1 MLQPGDEAKVVKYPH
16 PLKVLLD
23 SSSVVEHSAVNGA
36 AEGSNPSYPASLMEA
51 CQRWIIELVLKT
63 KGL

>member
-36 AEGSNPSYPASLMEA
+36 AEGSNPSYPANL
-51 CQRWIIELVLKT
+51 RGFI
-63 KGL
+63 